1 MLLAATRLLGDGMAG
16 TFNYRAL
23 AAVADKLILQFG
35 MAASLRPVGATDS
48 SQDRPCTIVI
58 TEYDPHDAATQLT
71 NPTDRKILIAPGLGA
86 VPGQP
91 PDNEKDQIVVLIGP
105 DAGRVLPFTSPVKLY
120 SPAGITVLYES
131 TVRR

>member
-1 MLLAATRLLGDGMAG
+1 MAG
-16 TFNYRAL
+16 TFNYPAM
-23 AAVADKLILQFG
+23 ASVADNLIAKFG
-35 MAASLRPVGATDS
+35 MAASLRPIGATDS

-58 TEYDPHDAATQLT
+58 TEYRPKDAATQLA
-71 NPTDRKILIAPGLGA
+71 NPTDRQILIAPGLGG

-91 PDNEKDQIVVLIGP
+91 PDNEKDQIVVLKGP
-105 DAGRVLPFTSPVKLY
+105 DAGKVLPFTSPVKLY